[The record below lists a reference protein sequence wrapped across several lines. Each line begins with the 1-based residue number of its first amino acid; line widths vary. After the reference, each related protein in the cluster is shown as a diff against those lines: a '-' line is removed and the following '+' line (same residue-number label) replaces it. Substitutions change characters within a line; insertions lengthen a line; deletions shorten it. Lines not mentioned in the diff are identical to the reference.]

1 MLKSILEVQKR
12 IVPDL
17 LQVMM
22 KRYHILRYIRLMQPV
37 GRRSL
42 SQTLD
47 MTERVLRGETQFL
60 KEQNLLN
67 ISSSGMTL
75 TEEGYRVLDE
85 LDDIVRD
92 LSGFSK
98 LEKDLAEVLQVDQCI
113 VVMGDSESSGWDKSE
128 LARACIS
135 SIKKVLKDKNIIA
148 VTGGSTVAAVADH
161 FTSDF
166 GKKDLLFVPARGGL
180 GSDLKNQANM
190 ICSKMAERTG
200 GKHMVLY
207 VPDQV
212 SEETY
217 QSFIQEPSIREVITA
232 IQSADCLLHGIGDA
246 LTMARRRNTPPEII
260 EKLMRHQ
267 AVAEAFGYYFNEAG
281 EVVHKITTIGIQL
294 DNLENIPYIYAV
306 AGGKSKAKAIKAY
319 MKVAPKNTVLV
330 TDEAAALEII
340 KG

>member
-1 MLKSILEVQKR
+1 MKSIIEVQKR
-12 IVPDL
+12 IIPDL

-47 MTERVLRGETQFL
+47 MTERVLRSETQFL

-67 ISSSGMTL
+67 ITSSGMTL
-75 TEEGYRVLDE
+75 TEEAYRILDKLDE
-85 LDDIVRD
+85 IVRNIA
-92 LSGFSK
+92 GFPQ
-98 LEKDLAEVLQVDQCI
+98 LEKQLAESLQVDRCI
-113 VVMGDSESSGWDKSE
+113 VVMGDSEQSEWDKSE
-128 LARACIS
+128 LARACINS
-135 SIKKVLKDKNIIA
+135 MKKVLKDKNIIA
-148 VTGGSTVAAVADH
+148 VTGGTTIAAIANH
-161 FTSDF
+161 LTPEF
-166 GKKDLLFVPARGGL
+166 GKKDLLFVPARGGI
-180 GSDLKNQANM
+180 GADLKHQANM

-200 GKHMVLY
+200 GNHMVLY

-212 SEETY
+212 SAETY
-217 QSFIQEPSIREVITA
+217 QTFIHEPSIREVLAKIE
-232 IQSADCLLHGIGDA
+232 SADCLLHGIGDA
-246 LTMARRRNTPPEII
+246 LTMAERRETSAETM
-260 EKLMRHQ
+260 EKLTEGN

-294 DNLENIPYIYAV
+294 ENLPKIPHIYAV

-319 MKVAPKNTVLV
+319 MKVAPKNTILV

>member
-1 MLKSILEVQKR
+1 MKSIIEVQKR
-12 IVPDL
+12 IIPDL

-47 MTERVLRGETQFL
+47 MTERVLRSETQFL

-67 ISSSGMTL
+67 ITSSGMTL
-75 TEEGYRVLDE
+75 TEEAYRILDKLDE
-85 LDDIVRD
+85 IVRNIA
-92 LSGFSK
+92 GFPQ
-98 LEKDLAEVLQVDQCI
+98 LEKQLAESLQVDRCI
-113 VVMGDSESSGWDKSE
+113 VVMGDSEQSEWDKSE
-128 LARACIS
+128 LARACINS
-135 SIKKVLKDKNIIA
+135 MKKVLKDKNIIA
-148 VTGGSTVAAVADH
+148 VTGGTTIAAIADH
-161 FTSDF
+161 LTPEF
-166 GKKDLLFVPARGGL
+166 GKKDLLFVPARGGI
-180 GSDLKNQANM
+180 GADLKHQANM

-200 GKHMVLY
+200 GNHMVLY

-212 SEETY
+212 SAETY
-217 QSFIQEPSIREVITA
+217 QTFIHEPSIREVLAKIE
-232 IQSADCLLHGIGDA
+232 SADCLLHGIGDA
-246 LTMARRRNTPPEII
+246 LTMAERRETSAETM
-260 EKLMRHQ
+260 EKLTEGN

-294 DNLENIPYIYAV
+294 ENLPKIPYIYAV

-319 MKVAPKNTVLV
+319 MKVAPKNTILV